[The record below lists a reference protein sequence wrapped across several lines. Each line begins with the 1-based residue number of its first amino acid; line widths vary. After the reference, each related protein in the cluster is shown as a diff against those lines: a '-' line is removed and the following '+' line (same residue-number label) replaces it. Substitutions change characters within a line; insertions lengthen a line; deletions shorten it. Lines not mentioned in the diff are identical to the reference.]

1 MSREIGTSAH
11 MPRTRKP
18 RIECSSQVV
27 CESCQVW
34 LGNYKGGPAMAN
46 NVEIARGGYEK
57 FDSGDVPGVLAIM
70 ADNVVWT
77 EPSEM
82 AYGGS
87 HVGPQ
92 AVLDGV
98 FMKLGDVYD
107 EFAVTLEE
115 IFPHGDHVVMLGR
128 HSWKSKSTGL
138 VASVKCVHVFTFNNG
153 KIATFDA
160 YYDSAKALT
169 LL

>member
-1 MSREIGTSAH
+1 
-11 MPRTRKP
+11 
-18 RIECSSQVV
+18 
-27 CESCQVW
+27 
-34 LGNYKGGPAMAN
+34 MAN

-92 AVLDGV
+92 AVLEGV

-107 EFAVTLEE
+107 EFVVTLEE

-128 HSWKSKSTGL
+128 HSWKSKSTGS

-160 YYDSAKALT
+160 YYDSAKT
-169 LL
+169 LSLL